1 LKEILT
7 ARIKKFSKIV
17 EQPAFGEALCML
29 PKIFTSVPGEKSLEW
44 GQRLGAVECRNTT
57 FLGDD
62 WPIFWERAEGVN
74 VWDVDGNRFLDMTS
88 GFGVAGLGYGFT
100 AEALRRQSDV
110 LMHAMGDVHPARV
123 KVELC
128 EALSEITYERWE
140 GKKGKCLFG
149 NSGFEAVEAALKTA
163 VLATGRTG
171 ILSFEGGYHGLGY
184 GALLGQGIGWFR
196 EPFEGQIAKVTE
208 RIHFPKE
215 SEGLETFREELGRV
229 DGSKIG
235 AVLVEPIQGRGGII
249 VPPDGFLHELR
260 AWCDEVG
267 AILIFDEIYT
277 GFWRTGKMF
286 ACEWEGRARLESR
299 GPSGENEARLESRGP
314 SGENE
319 ARLESRGPSD
329 GEDARLESRGP
340 GDGGDARLESR
351 GPVVPDL
358 ICLGKALSG
367 GFPISVCVGRAKVMD
382 AWPESGGEALHT
394 STFLGNP
401 MGCAMALEA
410 IRHYRAPETEE
421 LVQKASD
428 QLLNGLKQLE
438 SLDVVKEVRGR
449 GLMMGVE
456 MDSGERVLDLV
467 KAMLRAG
474 VIALPDGPKGDVLA
488 LTPPLGI
495 SGEEM
500 DFSMELLHTLID
512 F

>member
-1 LKEILT
+1 
-7 ARIKKFSKIV
+7 
-17 EQPAFGEALCML
+17 M
-29 PKIFTSVPGEKSLEW
+29 
-44 GQRLGAVECRNTT
+44 
-57 FLGDD
+57 
-62 WPIFWERAEGVN
+62 
-74 VWDVDGNRFLDMTS
+74 WDVDGNRFLDMTS

-140 GKKGKCLFG
+140 GRKGKCLFG

-171 ILSFEGGYHGLGY
+171 ILSFEGAYHGLGY

-215 SEGLETFREELGRV
+215 SEGLEIFREELGRV

-249 VPPDGFLHELR
+249 VPPEGFLHELR

-277 GFWRTGKMF
+277 GFWRTGRMF
-286 ACEWEGRARLESR
+286 ACDWEGI
-299 GPSGENEARLESRGP
+299 
-314 SGENE
+314 
-319 ARLESRGPSD
+319 
-329 GEDARLESRGP
+329 
-340 GDGGDARLESR
+340 
-351 GPVVPDL
+351 VPDL

-410 IRHYRAPETEE
+410 IRRYREPELEE
-421 LVQKASD
+421 MVQHAVD
-428 QLLNGLKQLE
+428 QLEHGLNRLV
-438 SLDVVKEVRGR
+438 SLDVVKEVRGM
-449 GLMMGVE
+449 GLMMGVQ

-495 SGEEM
+495 SGDEIE
-500 DFSMELLHTLID
+500 FSMNLLKSLIE
-512 F
+512 

>member
-1 LKEILT
+1 MASSAEDM
-7 ARIKKFSKIV
+7 
-17 EQPAFGEALCML
+17 GML
-29 PKIFTSVPGEKSLEW
+29 PKIFTNVPGEKSLAW
-44 GQRLGAVECRNTT
+44 GRRLAEVECRNTT
-57 FLGDD
+57 FLAAD

-110 LMHAMGDVHPARV
+110 LMHAMGDVNPARV

-128 EALSEITYERWE
+128 EALSEITYEKWE

-171 ILSFEGGYHGLGY
+171 ILSFEGAYHGLGY

-235 AVLVEPIQGRGGII
+235 AVLVEPIQGRGGMI

-286 ACEWEGRARLESR
+286 ACDWEGI
-299 GPSGENEARLESRGP
+299 
-314 SGENE
+314 
-319 ARLESRGPSD
+319 
-329 GEDARLESRGP
+329 
-340 GDGGDARLESR
+340 
-351 GPVVPDL
+351 VPDL

-367 GFPISVCVGRAKVMD
+367 GFPISVCVGRAKVMN

-410 IRHYRAPETEE
+410 IRCYRSQGMEGV
-421 LVQKASD
+421 VQRAAD
-428 QLLNGLKQLE
+428 QLEYGLSRLVG
-438 SLDVVKEVRGR
+438 LDVVKEVRGI
-449 GLMMGVE
+449 GLMMGVQ

-500 DFSMELLHTLID
+500 EFSMELVKGLIEL
-512 F
+512 

>member
-1 LKEILT
+1 MASSAEDM
-7 ARIKKFSKIV
+7 
-17 EQPAFGEALCML
+17 GML
-29 PKIFTSVPGEKSLEW
+29 PKIFTNVPGEKSLAW
-44 GQRLGAVECRNTT
+44 GRRLAEVECRNTT
-57 FLGDD
+57 FLAAD

-74 VWDVDGNRFLDMTS
+74 VWDVDGNRFMDMTS

-128 EALSEITYERWE
+128 EVLSEITYEKWE

-171 ILSFEGGYHGLGY
+171 ILSFEGAYHGLGY

-235 AVLVEPIQGRGGII
+235 AVLVEPIQGRGGMI

-286 ACEWEGRARLESR
+286 ACDWEGI
-299 GPSGENEARLESRGP
+299 
-314 SGENE
+314 
-319 ARLESRGPSD
+319 
-329 GEDARLESRGP
+329 
-340 GDGGDARLESR
+340 
-351 GPVVPDL
+351 VPDL

-367 GFPISVCVGRAKVMD
+367 GFPISVCVGRAKVMN

-410 IRHYRAPETEE
+410 IRCYRSQGMEGV
-421 LVQKASD
+421 VQRAAD
-428 QLLNGLKQLE
+428 QLEYGLSRLVG
-438 SLDVVKEVRGR
+438 LDVVKEVRGI
-449 GLMMGVE
+449 GLMMGVQ

-500 DFSMELLHTLID
+500 EFSMELVKGLIEL
-512 F
+512 

>member
-1 LKEILT
+1 
-7 ARIKKFSKIV
+7 
-17 EQPAFGEALCML
+17 ML
-29 PKIFTSVPGEKSLEW
+29 PKIFTKVPGEKSLAL
-44 GQRLGAVECRNTT
+44 GRRLGEVECRNTT
-57 FLGDD
+57 FLAED

-110 LMHAMGDVHPARV
+110 LLHAMGDVHPARV

-128 EALSEITYERWE
+128 EVLSQITFEKWE

-163 VLATGRTG
+163 VLKTGRAG

-208 RIHFPKE
+208 RLRFPRE
-215 SEGLETFREELGRV
+215 EEGLDDFREHLGKV

-235 AVLVEPIQGRGGII
+235 AVLVEPIQGRGGIV
-249 VPPDGFLHELR
+249 VPPEGFLITLR
-260 AWCDEVG
+260 DWCDEVG
-267 AILIFDEIYT
+267 AVLILDEIYT

-286 ACEWEGRARLESR
+286 ACEWENKVRV
-299 GPSGENEARLESRGP
+299 
-314 SGENE
+314 
-319 ARLESRGPSD
+319 D
-329 GEDARLESRGP
+329 
-340 GDGGDARLESR
+340 SR
-351 GPVVPDL
+351 GPVVVPDI

-367 GFPISVCVGRAKVMD
+367 GFPISVCVGRAEVMD

-410 IRHYRAPETEE
+410 IRRYQEPETES
-421 LVQKASD
+421 LVREASEK
-428 QLLNGLKQLE
+428 LEIGLRKLE
-438 SLDVVKEVRGR
+438 SLGVVKEVRGR

-456 MDSGERVLDLV
+456 MDSGERVLDLT
-467 KAMLRAG
+467 KALLRVG
-474 VIALPDGPKGDVLA
+474 VIVLPDGPKGEVLA

-495 SGEEM
+495 SGEEI
-500 DFSMELLHTLID
+500 DFSMGLLRNLIE

>member
-1 LKEILT
+1 
-7 ARIKKFSKIV
+7 
-17 EQPAFGEALCML
+17 ML
-29 PKIFTSVPGEKSLEW
+29 PKIFTNVPGEKSLAL
-44 GQRLGAVECRNTT
+44 GRRLGEVECRNTT

-74 VWDVDGNRFLDMTS
+74 VWDADGNRFLDMTS

-110 LMHAMGDVHPARV
+110 LLHAMGDVHPARV

-128 EALSEITYERWE
+128 EALSEITYEKWE

-163 VLATGRTG
+163 VLKTGRAG

-208 RIHFPKE
+208 RLRFPRE
-215 SEGLETFREELGRV
+215 GEGLESFREELGKV

-235 AVLVEPIQGRGGII
+235 AVLVEPIQGRGGIV
-249 VPPDGFLHELR
+249 VPPEGFLAELR

-267 AILIFDEIYT
+267 AVLIFDEIYT

-286 ACEWEGRARLESR
+286 ACEWEG
-299 GPSGENEARLESRGP
+299 
-314 SGENE
+314 
-319 ARLESRGPSD
+319 
-329 GEDARLESRGP
+329 
-340 GDGGDARLESR
+340 
-351 GPVVPDL
+351 VMPDL

-367 GFPISVCVGRAKVMD
+367 GFPISVCVGRAEVMD

-410 IRHYRAPETEE
+410 IRRYRSPEMESLVRDAAEKLDSE
-421 LVQKASD
+421 LRK
-428 QLLNGLKQLE
+428 LE
-438 SLDVVKEVRGR
+438 SLDMVKEVRGR

-456 MDSGERVLDLV
+456 MDSGERVLDLT

-474 VIALPDGPKGDVLA
+474 VIVLPDGPKGDVLA

-495 SGEEM
+495 SGEEICFSLDTIKAALL
-500 DFSMELLHTLID
+500 DF
-512 F
+512 

>member
-1 LKEILT
+1 
-7 ARIKKFSKIV
+7 
-17 EQPAFGEALCML
+17 ML
-29 PKIFTSVPGEKSLEW
+29 PKIFTNVPGEKSLAL
-44 GQRLGAVECRNTT
+44 GRRLGEVECQNTT
-57 FLGDD
+57 FLAAD

-100 AEALRRQSDV
+100 AEALRIQSDV
-110 LMHAMGDVHPARV
+110 LLHAMGDVHPARV

-128 EALSEITYERWE
+128 EALSEITFERWE
-140 GKKGKCLFG
+140 EEKGKCLFG

-163 VLATGRTG
+163 ILKTGRAG

-208 RIHFPKE
+208 RLKFPKDA
-215 SEGLETFREELGRV
+215 EGFADFLEELEKV

-249 VPPDGFLHELR
+249 VPPAGFLITLR
-260 AWCDEVG
+260 DWCNEAG
-267 AILIFDEIYT
+267 AVLIFDEIYT
-277 GFWRTGKMF
+277 GFWRTGEMF
-286 ACEWEGRARLESR
+286 ACEWEQ
-299 GPSGENEARLESRGP
+299 
-314 SGENE
+314 
-319 ARLESRGPSD
+319 
-329 GEDARLESRGP
+329 
-340 GDGGDARLESR
+340 
-351 GPVVPDL
+351 VVPDL

-367 GFPISVCVGRAKVMD
+367 GFPISVCVGRAEVMD

-410 IRHYRAPETEE
+410 IRRYRETGMENLVREASEKLESE
-421 LVQKASD
+421 LRK
-428 QLLNGLKQLE
+428 LE
-438 SLDVVKEVRGR
+438 SLGVVKEVRGR

-456 MDSGERVLDLV
+456 MDNGERVLNLA

-495 SGEEM
+495 GGEEI
-500 DFSMELLHTLID
+500 DFSVELLRTLIEL
-512 F
+512 

>member
-1 LKEILT
+1 
-7 ARIKKFSKIV
+7 
-17 EQPAFGEALCML
+17 ML
-29 PKIFTSVPGEKSLEW
+29 PEIFTNVPGEKSLAW
-44 GQRLGAVECRNTT
+44 GRRLGEVECRNTT
-57 FLGDD
+57 FLADD
-62 WPIFWERAEGVN
+62 WPIFWERAEGSN

-171 ILSFEGGYHGLGY
+171 ILSFEGAYHGLGY

-208 RIHFPKE
+208 RLRFPRKP
-215 SEGLETFREELGRV
+215 EGLEAFLEDLGRV

-235 AVLVEPIQGRGGII
+235 AVLVEPIQGRGGIV

-260 AWCDEVG
+260 AWCDKVG

-286 ACEWEGRARLESR
+286 ACDWESGGRQ
-299 GPSGENEARLESRGP
+299 N
-314 SGENE
+314 
-319 ARLESRGPSD
+319 D
-329 GEDARLESRGP
+329 EDARLESRGP
-340 GDGGDARLESR
+340 GGDEDARLESRGPSEGNQARLESR

-410 IRHYRAPETEE
+410 IRRYREPEVEE
-421 LVQKASD
+421 MVQHAAD
-428 QLLNGLKQLE
+428 QLEFGLSKLVGLN
-438 SLDVVKEVRGR
+438 VVKEVRGI
-449 GLMMGVE
+449 GLMMGVQ

-500 DFSMELLHTLID
+500 EFSMELLKGLIE

>member
-1 LKEILT
+1 
-7 ARIKKFSKIV
+7 
-17 EQPAFGEALCML
+17 ML
-29 PKIFTSVPGEKSLEW
+29 PKIFTNVPGEKSLAL
-44 GQRLGAVECRNTT
+44 GRRLGEVECRDTT
-57 FLGDD
+57 FLAAD
-62 WPIFWERAEGVN
+62 WPIFWERAEGSN
-74 VWDVDGNRFLDMTS
+74 VWDVEGNRFLDMTS
-88 GFGVAGLGYGFT
+88 GLGVAGLGYGFT

-128 EALSEITYERWE
+128 EALSQITYERWE
-140 GKKGKCLFG
+140 EKRGKCLFG

-163 VLATGRTG
+163 VLKTGRAG

-208 RIHFPKE
+208 RLKFPKDD
-215 SEGLETFREELGRV
+215 EGYADFLQELKKV
-229 DGSKIG
+229 DGKKIG
-235 AVLVEPIQGRGGII
+235 AVLVEPIQGRGGIV
-249 VPPDGFLHELR
+249 VPPAGFLITLR
-260 AWCDEVG
+260 DWCDEVG
-267 AILIFDEIYT
+267 ALLILDEIYT
-277 GFWRTGKMF
+277 GFWRTGEMF
-286 ACEWEGRARLESR
+286 ACEWEQ
-299 GPSGENEARLESRGP
+299 
-314 SGENE
+314 
-319 ARLESRGPSD
+319 
-329 GEDARLESRGP
+329 
-340 GDGGDARLESR
+340 
-351 GPVVPDL
+351 VVPDL

-367 GFPISVCVGRAKVMD
+367 GFPISVCVGRAEVMD
-382 AWPESGGEALHT
+382 AWPESRGEALHT

-410 IRHYRAPETEE
+410 IRRYRSPEVEGMVREASEKLEE
-421 LVQKASD
+421 SLRK
-428 QLLNGLKQLE
+428 LE
-438 SLDVVKEVRGR
+438 SLDCVKEVRGR

-495 SGEEM
+495 SGEEI
-500 DFSMELLHTLID
+500 DFSVELLRSLIE

>member
-1 LKEILT
+1 
-7 ARIKKFSKIV
+7 
-17 EQPAFGEALCML
+17 ML
-29 PKIFTSVPGEKSLEW
+29 PKIFTKVPGEKSLAL
-44 GQRLGAVECRNTT
+44 GRRLGEVECRNTT
-57 FLGDD
+57 FLAED

-110 LMHAMGDVHPARV
+110 LLHAMGDVHPARV

-128 EALSEITYERWE
+128 EVLSQITFEKWE

-163 VLATGRTG
+163 VLKTGRAG

-208 RIHFPKE
+208 RLRFPRE
-215 SEGLETFREELGRV
+215 EEGLDDFREHLGKV

-235 AVLVEPIQGRGGII
+235 AVLVEPIQGRGGIV
-249 VPPDGFLHELR
+249 VPPEGFLITLR
-260 AWCDEVG
+260 DWCDEVG
-267 AILIFDEIYT
+267 AVLILDEIYT

-286 ACEWEGRARLESR
+286 ACEWENKVRV
-299 GPSGENEARLESRGP
+299 
-314 SGENE
+314 
-319 ARLESRGPSD
+319 D
-329 GEDARLESRGP
+329 
-340 GDGGDARLESR
+340 SR
-351 GPVVPDL
+351 GPVVVPDI

-367 GFPISVCVGRAKVMD
+367 GFPISVCVGRAEVMD

-410 IRHYRAPETEE
+410 IRRYQEPETES
-421 LVQKASD
+421 LVREASEK
-428 QLLNGLKQLE
+428 LEIGLRKLE
-438 SLDVVKEVRGR
+438 SLGVVKEVRGR

-456 MDSGERVLDLV
+456 MDSGERVLDLT
-467 KAMLRAG
+467 KALLRVG
-474 VIALPDGPKGDVLA
+474 VIVLPDGPKGEVLA

-495 SGEEM
+495 SSEEI
-500 DFSMELLHTLID
+500 DFSMGLLRNLIE

>member
-1 LKEILT
+1 
-7 ARIKKFSKIV
+7 
-17 EQPAFGEALCML
+17 ML
-29 PKIFTSVPGEKSLEW
+29 PKIYTNVPGERSLAW
-44 GQRLGAVECRNTT
+44 GKRLGEVECRNTT
-57 FLGDD
+57 YLAED
-62 WPIFWERAEGVN
+62 WPIFWERADGVN

-110 LMHAMGDVHPARV
+110 LLHAMGDVHPARV

-128 EALSEITYERWE
+128 EVLSKITYEKWE
-140 GKKGKCLFG
+140 DKKGKCLFG

-163 VLATGRTG
+163 VLATGRAG

-196 EPFEGQIAKVTE
+196 EPFEGQIAKVTQ
-208 RIHFPKE
+208 RLKFPRE
-215 SEGLETFREELGRV
+215 EEGLDDFLEQLTKV

-235 AVLVEPIQGRGGII
+235 AVLVEPIQGRGGIV
-249 VPPDGFLHELR
+249 VPPEGFLAALR
-260 AWCDEVG
+260 EWCDKVG
-267 AILIFDEIYT
+267 AVLIFDEIYT

-286 ACEWEGRARLESR
+286 ACEWDNKAREDSR
-299 GPSGENEARLESRGP
+299 GSV
-314 SGENE
+314 
-319 ARLESRGPSD
+319 
-329 GEDARLESRGP
+329 
-340 GDGGDARLESR
+340 
-351 GPVVPDL
+351 VVPDL

-367 GFPISVCVGRAKVMD
+367 GFPISVCVGRAEVMD

-410 IRHYRAPETEE
+410 IRRYQETETE
-421 LVQKASD
+421 SLVREAAEKLES
-428 QLLNGLKQLE
+428 GLRKLE
-438 SLDVVKEVRGR
+438 SLGMVKEVRGR

-456 MDSGERVLDLV
+456 MDCGERVLDLT
-467 KAMLRAG
+467 KALLREG
-474 VIALPDGPKGDVLA
+474 VIVLPDGPKGDVLA

-495 SGEEM
+495 SSEEI
-500 DFSMELLHTLID
+500 DFSMELLRNLIE

>member
-1 LKEILT
+1 MLPEILT
-7 ARIKKFSKIV
+7 N
-17 EQPAFGEALCML
+17 
-29 PKIFTSVPGEKSLEW
+29 VPGEKSLAW
-44 GQRLGAVECRNTT
+44 GRRLGEVECRNTT
-57 FLGDD
+57 FLCDD

-100 AEALRRQSDV
+100 GDALRKQSDV
-110 LMHAMGDVHPARV
+110 LLHAMGDVHPARV

-128 EALSEITYERWE
+128 EALSQITYEKWE

-163 VLATGRTG
+163 VLATGRAG

-196 EPFEGQIAKVTE
+196 EPFEGQIAKVTQ
-208 RIHFPKE
+208 RLKFPKE
-215 SEGLETFREELGRV
+215 SEGLETFREELAKV

-249 VPPDGFLHELR
+249 VPPEGFLHELR
-260 AWCDEVG
+260 AWCDEIG
-267 AILIFDEIYT
+267 AVLIFDEIYT

-286 ACEWEGRARLESR
+286 ACDWEGI
-299 GPSGENEARLESRGP
+299 
-314 SGENE
+314 
-319 ARLESRGPSD
+319 
-329 GEDARLESRGP
+329 
-340 GDGGDARLESR
+340 
-351 GPVVPDL
+351 VPDL

-367 GFPISVCVGRAKVMD
+367 GFPISVCVGRARVMD

-410 IRHYRAPETEE
+410 IRCYRSQGMEG
-421 LVQKASD
+421 LVQDAVD
-428 QLLNGLKQLE
+428 QLEGCLSQLVHM
-438 SLDVVKEVRGR
+438 DGVTEVRGI
-449 GLMMGVE
+449 GLMMGIE
-456 MDSGERVLDLV
+456 MDSGEKVLDLT
-467 KAMLRAG
+467 KKLLRAG
-474 VIALPDGPKGDVLA
+474 LIVIPDGPKGDVLA

-495 SGEEM
+495 SAEE
-500 DFSMELLHTLID
+500 ID
-512 F
+512 FTIQAVKTALAGV

>member
-1 LKEILT
+1 
-7 ARIKKFSKIV
+7 
-17 EQPAFGEALCML
+17 ML
-29 PKIFTSVPGEKSLEW
+29 PKIFTNVPGEKSLAW
-44 GQRLGAVECRNTT
+44 GRRLGEVESRNTT
-57 FLGDD
+57 FLAAD

-100 AEALRRQSDV
+100 AEALRKQSDV
-110 LMHAMGDVHPARV
+110 LLHAMGDVHPARV

-128 EALSEITYERWE
+128 EALSEITYEKWE

-163 VLATGRTG
+163 VLATGRVG

-196 EPFEGQIAKVTE
+196 EPFEGQIAQVTE

-215 SEGLETFREELGRV
+215 SEGLAKFREELGRV

-235 AVLVEPIQGRGGII
+235 AVLVEPIQGRGGIV
-249 VPPDGFLHELR
+249 VPPEGFLGELK

-267 AILIFDEIYT
+267 AMLIFDEIYT

-286 ACEWEGRARLESR
+286 ACEWEG
-299 GPSGENEARLESRGP
+299 
-314 SGENE
+314 
-319 ARLESRGPSD
+319 
-329 GEDARLESRGP
+329 
-340 GDGGDARLESR
+340 
-351 GPVVPDL
+351 VVPDL

-367 GFPISVCVGRAKVMD
+367 GFPISVCVGRAEVMD

-410 IRHYRAPETEE
+410 IRRYRAPEMEDLAREAAGKLESE
-421 LVQKASD
+421 LRK
-428 QLLNGLKQLE
+428 LE
-438 SLDVVKEVRGR
+438 SLDMVSEVRGR
-449 GLMMGVE
+449 GLMKGVE
-456 MDSGERVLDLV
+456 MDSGDRVLDLT

-474 VIALPDGPKGDVLA
+474 VVVLPDGPKGDVLA
-488 LTPPLGI
+488 MTPPLGI
-495 SGEEM
+495 SSEEIC
-500 DFSMELLHTLID
+500 FSVDTMKAALLN